1 MELAALGRSVAEA
14 YRWVPDPRAARGRRH
29 PLPAILALAT
39 AAMLEGAQSLYAIH
53 QWGRLQPPA
62 VLAALGFT
70 REQTPSISTLH
81 DVLARIDAAV
91 LEEVLAAWAQAAAG
105 AEVEAIAVDGKAVR
119 GSHGRSATGVA
130 VDLVAA
136 YAHGAG
142 QVLAQA
148 GGRGR

>member
-1 MELAALGRSVAEA
+1 MDTKALGQSLVEA
-14 YRWVPDPRAARGRRH
+14 YQWVPDPRAARGRRH

-81 DVLARIDAAV
+81 AVLARIDAAV
-91 LEEVLAAWAQAAAG
+91 LEEVLAVWAQRTVGADAA
-105 AEVEAIAVDGKAVR
+105 VIAVDGKAIR
-119 GSHGRSATGVA
+119 GSHGRSPTGVT
-130 VDLVAA
+130 VDVVAA
-136 YAHGAG
+136 YAQETG
-142 QVLAQA
+142 QVLAQS
-148 GGRGR
+148 GGRRV

>member
-1 MELAALGRSVAEA
+1 MEMQELGRSLREA

-39 AAMLEGAQSLYAIH
+39 AAMVEGAQSLYAIH
-53 QWGRLQPPA
+53 QWGRLQSPA
-62 VLAALGFT
+62 VIAALGFT
-70 REQTPSISTLH
+70 RDQTPGIATLH
-81 DVLARIDAAV
+81 DVLARIDASV
-91 LEEVLAAWAQAAAG
+91 LEEVLAAWAQAAVG
-105 AEVEAIAVDGKAVR
+105 ADVDAIAVDGKALR
-119 GSHGRSATGVA
+119 GRHGRSATGVT

-136 YAHGAG
+136 SAHGAG